1 MPTLV
6 KTKAA
11 QLQKGGNAACPV
23 SAEGN
28 GAPPT
33 ISSSRRGSLDPKFSR
48 AGSLFG
54 QSSSRRASLIPTESD
69 QQHKKVI
76 SSAAWNEYLRNQKIE
91 TIFHTY
97 GDGALRRRP
106 EYDPSFEPQRFRVG
120 DISPYNSD
128 SDDEDDE
135 SDDHEGGGRPHASN
149 LAQRPNRA
157 APGISVVGGATLPDP
172 HDDAPVPPTS
182 ILLQELLS
190 AAKEERAEWFDYEP
204 NSNLWTPKP
213 IKLRKASI
221 GRGSIPS
228 HVCVREFSSTR

>member
-1 MPTLV
+1 M
-6 KTKAA
+6 
-11 QLQKGGNAACPV
+11 GGNAASPAP
-23 SAEGN
+23 AEGN
-28 GAPPT
+28 APPPT
-33 ISSSRRGSLDPKFSR
+33 IQQTSSRRGSL

-54 QSSSRRASLIPTESD
+54 ESYSRRGSLIPTDCGSLVPTESD
-69 QQHKKVI
+69 QQRKKVTA
-76 SSAAWNEYLRNQKIE
+76 SAAWNEFLRNKKIE
-91 TIFHTY
+91 TIFHAY
-97 GDGALRRRP
+97 GDGALRRGP
-106 EYDPSFEPQRFRVG
+106 APDPSFEPPRFRVG

-135 SDDHEGGGRPHASN
+135 SDDRQGGGQSHAPN

-157 APGISVVGGATLPDP
+157 APGISKGHVGTVFGRATLPHP

-190 AAKEERAEWFDYEP
+190 AAKEERAEWFHYEP

-213 IKLRKASI
+213 VKLSKASI